1 MIALVDYGAG
11 NVGSVAK
18 AVRHLGGEAE
28 IVHRAED
35 LRKAEKIILPGQGHF
50 ESMVG
55 ALHEGGLFAP
65 LKELIAGGRR
75 YLGICLGLQVLYER
89 SEEAPSSPGFA
100 LLPGEIRRL
109 AGVFKIPHIG
119 WSQLEVRKAEGL
131 LSDVPDGSFFYFC
144 HSYSAPDGPYSVG
157 ATQYGRPFASVV
169 EKGSFCGVQFH
180 PEKSGDL
187 GLKVLRN
194 FLES

>member
-1 MIALVDYGAG
+1 MIAIVDYGAG

-18 AVRHLGGEAE
+18 AVRHLGHEAE
-28 IVHRAED
+28 IVNRAED

-50 ESMVG
+50 GSMVG
-55 ALHEGGLFAP
+55 ALHQGGLFTP
-65 LKELIAGGRR
+65 LKELIAEGRR

-109 AGVFKIPHIG
+109 EGVFKIPHIG
-119 WSQLEVRKAEGL
+119 WNQLEVRKPEGL
-131 LSDVPDGSFFYFC
+131 LNGVADNSFFYFC
-144 HSYSAPDGPYSVG
+144 HSYSAPDGPECVG
-157 ATQYGRPFASVV
+157 ATDYGRHFAAVV
-169 EKGSFCGVQFH
+169 EKDSFCGVQFH
-180 PEKSGDL
+180 PEKSGDV